1 MSIRYYALT
10 FAMIFAAALALGLLM
25 YGDQFDWQRLL
36 ACLIISIAAVTA
48 VELFKF
54 ERAKRNG

>member
-10 FAMIFAAALALGLLM
+10 FTMIFAAALALGLLM
-25 YGDQFDWQRLL
+25 YGHQFDWQRLL

-54 ERAKRNG
+54 GRAKRNG